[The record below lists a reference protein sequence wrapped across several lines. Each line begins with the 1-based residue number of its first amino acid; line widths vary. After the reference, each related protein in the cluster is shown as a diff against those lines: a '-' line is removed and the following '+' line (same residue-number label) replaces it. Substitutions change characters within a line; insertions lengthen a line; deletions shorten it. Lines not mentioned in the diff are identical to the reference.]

1 MPRGGWRKPETDRRL
16 SDLVSVGVLT
26 RVFPPALVDE
36 VIEGAGRTQQRHRSL
51 PARVMAYFAIG
62 MGLYSE
68 GSYEDVLA
76 QLTDGLSW
84 ASGWA
89 EEYPL
94 PSKSAIFQ
102 ARQRLGSRP
111 VADLFARVAA
121 PLAGPETPGSWLA
134 GRRLVAVDGTCLD
147 VADTPVNDEHFGR
160 PGVNKGEKAAFP
172 MARVLALAECGTHAI
187 FAARVGTYAE
197 SEAALAGELVPE
209 ALEPGMLLM
218 ADRGF
223 FSYALWRK
231 AIATGGDLLWRVR
244 TDRSGPK
251 PTHLEN
257 LKDGS
262 WLAHLQQ
269 THSAEARR
277 EEPLLVRVIDYTL
290 DDGRDEG
297 LTGQG
302 GEPVVYRLFTTLL
315 DPDIASAEELA
326 LAYAQ
331 RWEIENAFDELKTHQ
346 RGPRVVL
353 RSKSPDLVLQEIW
366 GHLCCHYA
374 IRSLMAQAAE
384 HGGHDPDRV
393 SFTAAL
399 RIVRQTIAH
408 QGAFSPST
416 QRT

>member
-1 MPRGGWRKPETDRRL
+1 
-16 SDLVSVGVLT
+16 VGVLT

-36 VIEGAGRTQQRHRSL
+36 VIEEAGRTQQRHRSL

-89 EEYPL
+89 EEYRL

-102 ARQRLGSRP
+102 ARQRLGSQP
-111 VADLFARVAA
+111 VAALFARVAE

-147 VADTPVNDEHFGR
+147 VADTIANDEHFGR
-160 PGVNKGEKAAFP
+160 PGVNKGEQAAFP
-172 MARVLALAECGTHAI
+172 MARVLAVAECGTHVI
-187 FAARVGTYAE
+187 FAAKVGTYAE
-197 SEAALAGELVPE
+197 SEASMAEDLLGRAVG
-209 ALEPGMLLM
+209 PGMLLT

-231 AIATGGDLLWRVR
+231 AIATGADLLWRIR
-244 TDRSGPK
+244 TDKSAPK
-251 PTHLEN
+251 PEHV
-257 LKDGS
+257 KDLPDGT
-262 WLAHLQQ
+262 WLAHLRRK
-269 THSAEARR
+269 TPAAERNA
-277 EEPLLVRVIDYTL
+277 EPMLVRVIDYII
-290 DDGRDEG
+290 DDGRESR
-297 LTGQG
+297 TTS
-302 GEPVVYRLFTTLL
+302 EPVTYRLFTTLL
-315 DPDIASAEELA
+315 DPEQAPAIELA
-326 LAYAQ
+326 AAYAQ

-374 IRSLMAQAAE
+374 IRSLMVQAAG
-384 HGGHDPDRV
+384 HAGHDPDRV
-393 SFTAAL
+393 SFVAAL

-408 QGAFSPST
+408 QGAFSPSA
-416 QRT
+416 QGA